1 MRNQS
6 LRHAVYVIPL
16 LLCGCLK
23 SVDNPGAPQNYE
35 TTTNLEQVFQSFW
48 NGVNNQYVFWDID
61 STNWDSMYMKY
72 QPMFATL
79 DIHQAADNDSAYN
92 WIKKMTAQ
100 FKDSHFNISFYSSF
114 LSSMSSI
121 NPSAQRYATAF
132 GHHTAIPDAFFFDS
146 IPAYYL
152 DQSSIYKM
160 PSNTPSVTDNTQLRL
175 VTGTIQ
181 GKILYF
187 SWNAFYLYALDQTK
201 DPARLVID
209 TFINRIA
216 TRTSAIKGII
226 LDVRSN
232 NGGELI
238 DMDFLVGRLISS
250 AMVFGY
256 TRTKDG
262 PGRLDYGPWEPATAQ
277 PLADFPINIP
287 VIILADNHSVSMAE
301 QTAMAVH
308 TLPTGTIVGEHTW
321 GANGPLTA
329 SINFDDGQFYIG
341 INANA
346 GNGSPSFSSYGFV
359 YTSSAEFR
367 YIDGVNYEG
376 KGFPPD
382 HPVPYNPQ
390 ALAVHDDPQ
399 LDTAISLIH

>member
-1 MRNQS
+1 MLHPQFRPILFALS
-6 LRHAVYVIPL
+6 LLVA
-16 LLCGCLK
+16 GCLK
-23 SVDNPGAPQNYE
+23 SVDNPGAPQNFQ
-35 TTTNLEQVFQSFW
+35 TTTNLDQVFQSFW

-61 STNWDSMYMKY
+61 STNWDSMYVKY
-72 QPMFATL
+72 EPMFAKL
-79 DIHQAADNDSAYN
+79 DIRLAADNDSAYS

-100 FKDSHFNISFYSSF
+100 FKDSHFNISFYNSF
-114 LSSMSSI
+114 LNSMPFI
-121 NPSAQRYATAF
+121 NPQAQRYATAF
-132 GHHTAIPDAFFFDS
+132 GHHNAIPDAFFYDS
-146 IPAYYL
+146 IPTYYL

-160 PSNTPSVTDNTQLRL
+160 LSNTPTATNNAQLRL

-181 GKILYF
+181 SKILYF
-187 SWNAFYLYALDQTK
+187 SWNDFYLYSLDHTS

-209 TFINRIA
+209 TFINRIV

-238 DMDFLVGRLISS
+238 DMDFLVGRFLSS

-256 TRTKDG
+256 TRSKDG
-262 PGRLDYGPWEPATAQ
+262 PGRLDYGPWEPATTQ

-301 QTAMAVH
+301 QTAMAIH

-321 GANGPLTA
+321 GANGPLT
-329 SINFDDGQFYIG
+329 SSVNFDDGQFYIG
-341 INANA
+341 ITTNA
-346 GNGSPSFSSYGFV
+346 GNGSPNFSSYGFV
-359 YTSSAEFR
+359 YTSSAEFK
-367 YIDGVNYEG
+367 YLDGVNYES
-376 KGFPPD
+376 KGFLPD
-382 HPVPYNPQ
+382 HAVPNNPQ